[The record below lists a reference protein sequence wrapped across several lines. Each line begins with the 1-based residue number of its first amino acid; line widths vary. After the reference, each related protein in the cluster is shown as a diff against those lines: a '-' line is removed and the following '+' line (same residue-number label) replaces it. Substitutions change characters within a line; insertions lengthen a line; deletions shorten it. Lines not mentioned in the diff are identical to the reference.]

1 MSALGSV
8 FDGVN
13 QGDGT
18 RGKDLR
24 WRGAVAESD
33 VRRERPCAVRVP
45 LRLPDDD
52 GYVVARVVNPADD
65 GDTIRVQV
73 PANSAFPLTVRL
85 RGMGGQSLDGGPS
98 GDLYLTLEL
107 GGVPAVR
114 PANGPGA
121 LAAVGGAGALL
132 IVLGLWLTVCG

>member
-1 MSALGSV
+1 MSSLGSV

-13 QGDGT
+13 EGEGT

-24 WRGAVAESD
+24 WRGAIAESD

-52 GYVVARVVNPADD
+52 GYVVPRVVNPADD
-65 GDTIRVQV
+65 EDTIRVQV
-73 PANSAFPLTVRL
+73 PASSDFPLTVRL
-85 RGMGGQSLDGGPS
+85 RGMGGVSNDGGPA

-114 PANGPGA
+114 PASGPTS
-121 LAAVGGAGALL
+121 LVAVGGAGALL